1 MEIKSRNKQGEHI
14 MKWTADNLATVKAYL
29 EAGLSYLTIAQRM
42 KLTYDQVE
50 KAIRRHGLKSM
61 INPDLILPKEK
72 NKLKKDDIE
81 KLASAIGE
89 RLYDN
94 YKVQKLEEPKAKYHE
109 GKKEEISILDIS
121 DVHIGTKNQVYDSKS
136 GKQILTYNE
145 DIFKKELGYLQTAI
159 TDIHSL
165 LSKSY
170 NLRELHILFLGDIV
184 TNDRIFPEQIFEIE
198 KVVGLQLWD
207 GVNYFIQFF
216 NYLLTIYDKITV
228 VGVVGNHGRSTPDL
242 YDEPIENNYEY
253 HLYRIWQKQFENNK
267 RIKIIVPDTRRYVHK
282 IGNWKHMIEH
292 GDTIRG
298 FNETAVAK
306 QVKELHL
313 NTGGFQMFHMGHFHQ
328 IKEIEISEQ
337 VIAKI
342 NGAWVAKDNYAWKKF
357 KSYSIPKQWFFGCND
372 KRPETWSYKIDLRG

>member
-1 MEIKSRNKQGEHI
+1 
-14 MKWTADNLATVKAYL
+14 MKWTKDNLATVKAYL

-50 KAIRRHGLKSM
+50 KAVRRHGLKAM

-81 KLASAIGE
+81 KLASAIGQ
-89 RLYDN
+89 RLYDS
-94 YKVQKLEEPKAKYHE
+94 YQIQKLEEPKVKKHE

-121 DVHIGTKNQVYDSKS
+121 DVHIGTKNQVYDSQS

-145 DIFKKELGYLQTAI
+145 VIFKKELGYLQTAI
-159 TDIHSL
+159 SDIHSL

-170 NLRELHILFLGDIV
+170 SLKELHILFLGDTL
-184 TNDRIFPEQIFEIE
+184 TNDRIFPEQVFEIE

-216 NYLLTIYDKITV
+216 NYLLTIYDKITI
-228 VGVVGNHGRSTPDL
+228 VGVVGNHGRSTADL
-242 YDEPIENNYEY
+242 YEEQIENNYEY
-253 HLYRIWQKQFENNK
+253 HLYRIWQKQFENSK
-267 RIKIIVPDTRRYVHK
+267 RVKVIVPDTRRYIHQ

-292 GDTIRG
+292 GDSIKG
-298 FNETAVAK
+298 FSEASVAK

-313 NTGGFQMFHMGHFHQ
+313 STGGFDMFHMGHFHQ
-328 IKEIEISEQ
+328 IKEIEISEK

-342 NGAWVAKDNYAWKKF
+342 NGAWCAKDNYAWKKF
-357 KSYSIPKQWFFGCND
+357 KSYSIPKQWFFGCNE